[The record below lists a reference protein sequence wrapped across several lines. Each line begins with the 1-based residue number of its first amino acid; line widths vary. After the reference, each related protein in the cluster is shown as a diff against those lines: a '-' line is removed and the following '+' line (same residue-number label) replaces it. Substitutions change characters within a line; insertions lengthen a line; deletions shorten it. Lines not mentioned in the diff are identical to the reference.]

1 MPVKS
6 VAANIKMLVLDVD
19 GVLTDAG
26 LYLDSDGQELKRFNA
41 RDGLGIKTALRLG
54 LKIGVITGLASQAVR
69 TRVNN
74 LGIEDYAEGIVNK
87 GEVLD
92 QMRRKYN
99 LEWSEMAYV
108 GDDWIDLVPLAKV
121 GLPIAVDNAEPEVK
135 AAAIYI
141 TEACGG
147 HGAVREVI
155 RLLLDARGDL
165 TKAVAFWSQE

>member
-1 MPVKS
+1 M
-6 VAANIKMLVLDVD
+6 
-19 GVLTDAG
+19 G
-26 LYLDSDGQELKRFNA
+26 
-41 RDGLGIKTALRLG
+41 
-54 LKIGVITGLASQAVR
+54 
-69 TRVNN
+69 N
-74 LGIEDYAEGIVNK
+74 LGIEDYAEGIVKK